1 MKPQYQHDLMT
12 SFMLWFD
19 HTLLEK
25 GEAYSNKTG
34 QLYYMEDTR
43 LPSDYKRFSSAY
55 KQWVTDSSIVGDT
68 NPEIPTGF
76 MGSGRAD
83 NFIFDFENGSII
95 QTNSSGPGAD
105 AIITGTFAIKD
116 FNIYMTNS
124 SEEDLILETKFAK
137 NSRYNLTQSGI
148 KPYDQVIPAVF
159 INSEFA
165 QNEGYAFGGEDLT
178 TNTIKA
184 VVLAENSY
192 QLDGVLSIFADTRH
206 ENISHIPFTGHPI
219 SEYGDIK
226 TEFSSA
232 YNYDTETAKYTSTNP
247 YYISNVTVS
256 KFSDRA
262 KDQVPGDLIVGFIDF
277 DVATARFPRA

>member
-12 SFMLWFD
+12 SFILWFD

-34 QLYYMEDTR
+34 QLYYVEDSR
-43 LPSDYKRFSSAY
+43 LPDTYRRFSSPY
-55 KQWVTDSSIVGDT
+55 KQWVTDSSVDGDT
-68 NPEIPTGF
+68 TPIIPTGF
-76 MGSGRAD
+76 METGREGV
-83 NFIFDFENGSII
+83 FTIDFENGGII
-95 QTNSSGPGAD
+95 STGTSPASD
-105 AIITGTFAIKD
+105 EFITGTFAVKD
-116 FNIYMTNS
+116 FSIYMTNS
-124 SEEDLILETKFAK
+124 SEEDLILESKFAK
-137 NSRYNLTQSGI
+137 NSRYSLSESGI

-206 ENISHIPFTGHPI
+206 LNIDHIPFTGHPVT
-219 SEYGDIK
+219 EYGDLK
-226 TEFSSA
+226 TNT
-232 YNYDTETAKYTSTNP
+232 YNYDTECAKYTSTNP
-247 YYISNVTVS
+247 YYIDNVTVS

-262 KDQVPGDLIVGFIDF
+262 QDQVPGDLIVGFIDF
-277 DVATARFPRA
+277 DVSTARFPRA